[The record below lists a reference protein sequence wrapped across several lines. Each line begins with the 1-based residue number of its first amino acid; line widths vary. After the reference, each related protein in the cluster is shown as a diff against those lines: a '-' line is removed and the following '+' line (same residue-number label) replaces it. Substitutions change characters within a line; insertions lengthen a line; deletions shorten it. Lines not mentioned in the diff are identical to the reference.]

1 MESLLSIELAEE
13 TAALASKI
21 ASQANP
27 LKAMFSGVDE
37 AGIRDQA
44 KLVASLAAKLVHGGA
59 LIAKLLEIK
68 DDTVEISL
76 LFQQNKKQIT
86 ALIGVV
92 DSIMNSSDSV
102 TINYDAG
109 GFVEKCAAYTPMVD
123 RNRMAQNI
131 AMWGTLKESTWNFL
145 NVVGGILAAAGKAVV
160 NGILL
165 CENLEGAIADVNALR
180 ENIFDFQFELV
191 DTLASLGCWK

>member
-21 ASQANP
+21 ASEANP

-59 LIAKLLEIK
+59 LIAKLLEVK

-76 LFQQNKKQIT
+76 LFQQNKDLIT

-92 DSIMNSSDSV
+92 DSIMKSSDSV
-102 TINYDAG
+102 RSNYDAEE
-109 GFVEKCAAYTPMVD
+109 FVTQQIPTGHVFFFSILDNYISHLRTQLLPL
-123 RNRMAQNI
+123 I
-131 AMWGTLKESTWNFL
+131 LTLK
-145 NVVGGILAAAGKAVV
+145 
-160 NGILL
+160 
-165 CENLEGAIADVNALR
+165 LELKP
-180 ENIFDFQFELV
+180 L
-191 DTLASLGCWK
+191 TKM